1 MTDDETQNKE
11 NNIQIKKLPNS
22 EVEIEGEI
30 PADEFESYYKKTV
43 QKLGKD
49 AELPGFRKGH
59 VPENVLVEKLGENAV
74 LHEMANMALA
84 NVYPKFIIE
93 NKIEAIGK
101 PEITITKI
109 ARNNPLGFKAKT
121 AVLPEFELSD
131 YESIAA
137 KAVSNTD
144 EDILVT
150 DEDIAGVIEQ
160 IRKSRQQSQAYADF
174 TQTGAGEGK
183 ENSDGAIL
191 GADGQPLAQKHENTE
206 AQKQNELPELTD
218 EFVKQLGDFENI
230 ADFKKKIRENL
241 IHEKTAKAKDK
252 KRIAIIDGILEKTSI
267 LLPSILIESELD
279 RMLARF
285 KNNISAMGHTFEDY
299 LKQIKKTETE
309 TREGWRKDAEKSVKT
324 QLILQKIAET
334 EKIKVPEV
342 ELDKEVEHITKHHP
356 DADKE
361 RARQYVEGMLLHEKV
376 FQFLEREEK
385 ADNLPK

>member
-1 MTDDETQNKE
+1 M
-11 NNIQIKKLPNS
+11 QIKKLPNS

-30 PADEFESYYKKTV
+30 SADEFESYYKKTI

-49 AELPGFRKGH
+49 AELPGFRKGY
-59 VPENVLVEKLGENAV
+59 VPEKVLVEKLGEDAV

-109 ARNNPLGFKAKT
+109 ARNNPLEFKAKT

-144 EDILVT
+144 EEILVT
-150 DEDIAGVIEQ
+150 DEDIASVIEQ
-160 IRKSRQQSQAYADF
+160 VRKSRQQSQKG
-174 TQTGAGEGK
+174 TKEEK
-183 ENSDGAIL
+183 ENDGGAIL
-191 GADGQPLAQKHENTE
+191 GADGQPLQQTQGEPQT
-206 AQKQNELPELTD
+206 QKQDELPELTD
-218 EFVKQLGDFENI
+218 EFVKQLGDFEDV

-252 KRIAIIDGILEKTSI
+252 KRIAIIDGILEKTNI

-285 KNNISAMGHTFEDY
+285 KNNISAMGHSFEDY

-324 QLILQKIAET
+324 QLILQKIAVAEN
-334 EKIKVPEV
+334 IKVPEG
-342 ELDKEVEHITKHHP
+342 ESDKEVEHITKHHP

-361 RARQYVEGMLLHEKV
+361 RARQYVEGMLLHERV
-376 FQFLEREEK
+376 FQLLEGNNPNTLNEK
-385 ADNLPK
+385 SE